1 MLFGYMK
8 TALERSVRRSGGVL
22 LLSLLLATAGM
33 RASIKR
39 CGAGGWRRSWHAVG
53 MLVGR

>member
-1 MLFGYMK
+1 MK